1 MFFAHMCVIYIIKYN
16 IYIHIN
22 FIIHIMI
29 YYDID
34 LRSFDTLT
42 ERLLSETLYEL
53 ETLNVQ

>member
-1 MFFAHMCVIYIIKYN
+1 MCVIYIIKYN

>member
-1 MFFAHMCVIYIIKYN
+1 
-16 IYIHIN
+16 
-22 FIIHIMI
+22 MI